1 MAGYVASGAT
11 FTFCGVKALATRV
24 SVEASPAEI
33 VDMTAHNAPV
43 NQTMLVPTGAWVGG
57 RGTADVEFL
66 RTSGG
71 VSPLNAIGKV
81 GMASFS
87 GNAFSINYNAV
98 CETASEEAAVGELVR
113 GTMRL
118 RFTDY
123 AGGAGENLSGS
134 SF

>member
-11 FTFCGVKALATRV
+11 FTFCGVRAIATRV

-33 VDMTAHNAPV
+33 VDMTPHNAPV

-57 RGTADVEFL
+57 GGTVDVEFL
-66 RTSGG
+66 QSPTNA
-71 VSPLNAIGKV
+71 VSPLAAIGKV
-81 GMASFS
+81 GVASFS
-87 GNAFSINYNAV
+87 GNTFSINNRAV
-98 CETASEEAAVGELVR
+98 CESATVEAAVGDLVR

-123 AGGAGENLSGS
+123 SVTDTISGS